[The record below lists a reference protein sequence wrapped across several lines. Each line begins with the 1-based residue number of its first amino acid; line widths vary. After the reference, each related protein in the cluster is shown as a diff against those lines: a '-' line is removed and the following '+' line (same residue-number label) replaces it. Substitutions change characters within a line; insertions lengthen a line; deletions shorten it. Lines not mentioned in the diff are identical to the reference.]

1 LEEIMSIVKWDP
13 FRELEELQTR
23 FGRFLPARG
32 RRPFE
37 DEMLFS
43 DWSPAADVQETDTE
57 FLIKA
62 DLPEVAKD
70 DVKVQLEEGGLTIQ
84 GERKREAE
92 TNGKRFHKVER
103 EYGKFVRR
111 FALPVEIDA
120 TKVQADFKNGV
131 LNVHLPKTAKAA
143 AKAIDV
149 KVA

>member
-1 LEEIMSIVKWDP
+1 MAIVKLEPFIKELDEIQTRLGRLFPIRTVRRGLEEDT
-13 FRELEELQTR
+13 F
-23 FGRFLPARG
+23 FA
-32 RRPFE
+32 
-37 DEMLFS
+37 

-62 DLPEVAKD
+62 DLPEVAKE
-70 DVKVQLEEGGLTIQ
+70 DVKVQVEDGVLTVQ
-84 GERKREAE
+84 GERRREEE

-111 FALPVEIDA
+111 FALPIEIDA
-120 TKVQADFKNGV
+120 TKVQAEFKNGV

-143 AKAIDV
+143 TKAIDV

>member
-1 LEEIMSIVKWDP
+1 MAIVRLDPFIKELDEIQTRLGRLFPIRAMRRPLEE
-13 FRELEELQTR
+13 ET
-23 FGRFLPARG
+23 
-32 RRPFE
+32 
-37 DEMLFS
+37 LFA

-62 DLPEVAKD
+62 DLPEVLKE
-70 DVKVQLEEGGLTIQ
+70 DVKVQVEDGVLTVQ
-84 GERKREAE
+84 GERRREEE

-120 TKVQADFKNGV
+120 TRVQAEFKNGV
-131 LNVHLPKTAKAA
+131 LNVHLPKTTKAA

>member
-1 LEEIMSIVKWDP
+1 MSIVKWDP
-13 FRELEELQTR
+13 FRELEELQAR
-23 FGRFLPARG
+23 FGRFFPEPA

-37 DEMLFS
+37 EEMFFS
-43 DWSPAADVQETDTE
+43 EWSPAADVQETDTE

-62 DLPEVAKD
+62 DLPEVAKE
-70 DVKVQLEEGGLTIQ
+70 DVKVQLEEGVLTIQ

>member
-1 LEEIMSIVKWDP
+1 MSIVKWDP
-13 FRELEELQTR
+13 LRELEELQTR
-23 FGRFLPARG
+23 FGRFFPTRG
-32 RRPFE
+32 RHPFE
-37 DEMLFS
+37 EETFFS
-43 DWSPAADVQETDTE
+43 EWSPAADVQETDTE

-62 DLPEVAKD
+62 DLPEIAKE
-70 DVKVQLEEGGLTIQ
+70 DVKVQVENGVLTIQ
-84 GERKREAE
+84 GERKREEE

-120 TKVQADFKNGV
+120 AKVQADFKNGV

>member
-1 LEEIMSIVKWDP
+1 MAIVKWDP
-13 FRELEELQTR
+13 FREFDELQTR
-23 FGRFLPARG
+23 LGRLFPMRAG
-32 RRPFE
+32 RRPL
-37 DEMLFS
+37 DEETFFA

-62 DLPEVAKD
+62 DLPEVTKE
-70 DVKVQLEEGGLTIQ
+70 DVKVQVEDGVLTVQ
-84 GERKREAE
+84 GERRREEE

-111 FALPVEIDA
+111 FALPIEIDA
-120 TKVQADFKNGV
+120 TKVQAEFKNGV
-131 LNVHLPKTAKAA
+131 LNVHLPKTAKAV